1 MSSVANRA
9 QRFWRTVR
17 FRLLLWGA
25 GAVFLTALVTLL
37 GLRHGVRWALVHEL
51 DQVLVD
57 DLAEIAAAVDTT
69 PPPSLAELQESVAR
83 KARTHRQ
90 HGWFAQFLNAEG
102 RAIWSTLDTPGMARA
117 AALPLTPETQG
128 DLRVVERSLDA
139 SHLPVQAV
147 RVGSSLQS
155 IEADIARIDRLVMIA
170 VGVVLL
176 VAPLAGYALAG
187 RAIAPVAGII
197 ATAERL
203 RPDRLDERLPLR
215 GTDDEL
221 DRLSQTIN
229 GLLDRIARYLEQKRD
244 FLANSAHELRA
255 PLAAIRSSI
264 EVALMSDRSVEEY
277 QQLLADVIDES
288 ASLESLVNQLLLLS
302 ETDAERL
309 RMEKQ
314 PVALDDLVARSVEMF
329 EAAADAAGLTLQVGE
344 LPPVTVPGN
353 PQHLRQLLNNLLDN
367 AIKFTPAPGW
377 IRVTMDL
384 DPAGSHVRLRVSD
397 SGIGIPEP
405 DLPRIFERFFRGD
418 RAHVRE
424 SATRGTGLGLSICQM
439 IAAGHDGSISV
450 ESTPG
455 RGSTFEVIL
464 PGVRRVPEGRGRF
477 TTTELATQDA

>member
-1 MSSVANRA
+1 MSSVGNRT

-25 GAVFLTALVTLL
+25 GAVFLTAVVTLL

-57 DLAEIAAAVDTT
+57 DLAEIAAAVDAT
-69 PPPSLAELQESVAR
+69 PPPSLDELRDGVSR

-90 HGWFAQFLNAEG
+90 HSWFAQFLDAQG
-102 RAIWSTLDTPGMARA
+102 REIWSTLEDTPGPARA

-128 DLRVVERSLDA
+128 ELRVVERSLNA
-139 SHLPVQAV
+139 SHLPIQAV

-170 VGVVLL
+170 VGIVLL
-176 VAPLAGYALAG
+176 VAPLAGYALAS

-203 RPDRLDERLPLR
+203 RPNRLDERLPLR

-229 GLLDRIARYLEQKRD
+229 GLLDRIARYIEQKRD

-264 EVALMSDRSVEEY
+264 EVALMTNRSVEEY
-277 QQLLADVIDES
+277 QQLLADVIEES
-288 ASLESLVNQLLLLS
+288 TSLEMLVNQLLLLS
-302 ETDAERL
+302 ETEAERF
-309 RMEKQ
+309 RVEKE
-314 PVALDDLVARSVEMF
+314 PVAFHELVARCADMF
-329 EAAADAAGLTLQVGE
+329 EAAAEAAGLSLVMEE
-344 LPPVTVPGN
+344 LTAVTVAGN
-353 PQHLRQLLNNLLDN
+353 PQHLRQLVNNLLDN
-367 AIKFTPAPGW
+367 AIKFTPPPGR
-377 IRVTMDL
+377 IGISLGFDEVASQVHLRVTDT
-384 DPAGSHVRLRVSD
+384 
-397 SGIGIPEP
+397 GIGIPDK

-418 RAHVRE
+418 RAHVRDG
-424 SATRGTGLGLSICQM
+424 AARGTGLGLSICQA
-439 IAAGHDGSISV
+439 IVAGHGGSILI
-450 ESTPG
+450 ESQAT
-455 RGSTFEVIL
+455 RGATFEVTL
-464 PGVRRVPEGRGRF
+464 P
-477 TTTELATQDA
+477 ATGTVFVDCTRSGAAAAPA